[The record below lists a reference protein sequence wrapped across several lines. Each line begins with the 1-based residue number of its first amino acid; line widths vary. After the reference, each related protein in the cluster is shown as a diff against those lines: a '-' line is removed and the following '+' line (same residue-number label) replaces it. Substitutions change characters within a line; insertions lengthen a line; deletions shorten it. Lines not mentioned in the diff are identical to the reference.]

1 MQKHHSAVV
10 DTEQHTRNAAVRQV
24 AANFP
29 KPFPERA
36 AQRHSDGPG
45 ELHIFNVF
53 TDDLSI
59 LGRESLEPLAD
70 RLATG

>member
-1 MQKHHSAVV
+1 M
-10 DTEQHTRNAAVRQV
+10 RPLRQV
-24 AANFP
+24 AAYFP
-29 KPFPERA
+29 KSLAERA

-53 TDDLSI
+53 ADDFTI
-59 LGRESLEPLAD
+59 LGSKNLEPLAD